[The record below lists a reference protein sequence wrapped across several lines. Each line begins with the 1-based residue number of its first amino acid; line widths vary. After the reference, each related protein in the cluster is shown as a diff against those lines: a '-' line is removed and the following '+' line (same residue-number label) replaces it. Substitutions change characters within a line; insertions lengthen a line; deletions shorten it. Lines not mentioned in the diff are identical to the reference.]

1 MAILIADKY
10 EMWKKEAQERFDQ
23 LKANEEE
30 LNRIFIDLYGL
41 QDELDYKVDDKDIS
55 VSLADQERE
64 IRSLISYAVGCMF
77 GRYSLD
83 EEGLIFAGGMFD
95 ISRYSKFIPDKDNIL
110 LITDE
115 EYFEDG
121 AIDITNRL
129 IEFISTV
136 YGPETLEENL
146 LFISDTL
153 GGAGTSREVIRKY
166 FIKDFYLDHLKIYK
180 KRPIYWQFNSGKENG
195 VKGLFYLHRY
205 EENLLGR
212 LKTDYLSKLNQVYNA
227 RIEQREIQKQTSSN
241 PRDIAKFEK
250 EIQKINRQ
258 LKELREFDEKIGHL
272 SLKKIQLDLDDG
284 VIVNYT
290 KLQCDPDTN
299 EKYTIYQKGLRNFK
313 VRRE

>member
-258 LKELREFDEKIGHL
+258 LIELREFDEKIGHL

-299 EKYTIYQKGLRNFK
+299 EKYTILSKGVKEL
-313 VRRE
+313 

>member
-10 EMWKKEAQERFDQ
+10 EMWKKEAQKRFDQ

-299 EKYTIYQKGLRNFK
+299 EKYTILSKGVKEL
-313 VRRE
+313 

>member
-95 ISRYSKFIPDKDNIL
+95 ISRYSKFIPDNDNIL

-299 EKYTIYQKGLRNFK
+299 EKYTILSKGVKEL
-313 VRRE
+313 

>member
-258 LKELREFDEKIGHL
+258 LKELREFDEEIGYL

-299 EKYTIYQKGLRNFK
+299 EKYTILSKGVKEL
-313 VRRE
+313 

>member
-83 EEGLIFAGGMFD
+83 EEGLIFAGGTFD

-136 YGPETLEENL
+136 YGSETLEENL

-166 FIKDFYLDHLKIYK
+166 FVKDFYLDHLKIYK

-212 LKTDYLSKLNQVYNA
+212 LKTDYLSKLNQAYNA

-241 PRDIAKFEK
+241 PRDIARFEK

-299 EKYTIYQKGLRNFK
+299 EKYTILSKGVKEL
-313 VRRE
+313 

>member
-241 PRDIAKFEK
+241 PRDIARLEK

-299 EKYTIYQKGLRNFK
+299 EKYTILSKGVKEL
-313 VRRE
+313 

>member
-83 EEGLIFAGGMFD
+83 EEGLVFAGGMFD

-299 EKYTIYQKGLRNFK
+299 EKYTILSKGVKEL
-313 VRRE
+313 

>member
-110 LITDE
+110 LITGE

-299 EKYTIYQKGLRNFK
+299 EKYTILSKGVKEL
-313 VRRE
+313 